1 MNKITKEFLESE
13 IISVEYNRLQ
23 GTLTHCAI
31 TTKSGFVFTGESA
44 CIDPNNFDKE
54 IGEQVA
60 YDSAFEKMWM
70 PYGFWLHQKIR
81 GEDDKPKETP
91 VSNGTNTNKYRKK
104 PVVIEAIQFVE
115 VSRTPGKF
123 AERIEYNDAEI
134 LDFVRSAIRV
144 KTAPDVGNPLGKVS
158 IQIPTLEGVMEAQVG
173 DYIIKGVNGEFY
185 PCKPDIF
192 VKTYET
198 VEPEQAT
205 SLCQKIHDEAPA
217 AKNDLESILVI
228 SENECMDFGQAV
240 HAMKAGI
247 RVCRSGWNGKGM
259 WLGLVHPDDDDIVP
273 PRPTYAVAGIA
284 GYATNGCLPWI
295 GMKTADNK
303 FVPWLASQTDVLA
316 EDWQIAD

>member
-31 TTKSGFVFTGESA
+31 TVKSGFVFTGESA
-44 CIDPNNFDKE
+44 CVDPNNFDQE
-54 IGEQVA
+54 IGEKIA
-60 YDSAFEKMWM
+60 YEQALDHMWM
-70 PYGFWLHQKIR
+70 PYGFWLHQKMH
-81 GEDDKPKETP
+81 GEAEKNNIEDVLPKT
-91 VSNGTNTNKYRKK
+91 KY
-104 PVVIEAIQFVE
+104 
-115 VSRTPGKF
+115 
-123 AERIEYNDAEI
+123 
-134 LDFVRSAIRV
+134 
-144 KTAPDVGNPLGKVS
+144 
-158 IQIPTLEGVMEAQVG
+158 
-173 DYIIKGVNGEFY
+173 
-185 PCKPDIF
+185 
-192 VKTYET
+192 
-198 VEPEQAT
+198 
-205 SLCQKIHDEAPA
+205 
-217 AKNDLESILVI
+217 
-228 SENECMDFGQAV
+228 MDFGQAV
-240 HAMKAGI
+240 RVVKNGI

>member
-13 IISVEYNRLQ
+13 INSVEYNRLQ

-31 TTKSGFVFTGESA
+31 TVKSGFVFTGESA
-44 CIDPNNFDKE
+44 CVDPTDYNEDIGNKIAYNHAFD
-54 IGEQVA
+54 
-60 YDSAFEKMWM
+60 KMWM
-70 PYGFWLHQKIR
+70 PYGFWLHKVLAEARQAEKNNI
-81 GEDDKPKETP
+81 EDVLPKT
-91 VSNGTNTNKYRKK
+91 
-104 PVVIEAIQFVE
+104 
-115 VSRTPGKF
+115 
-123 AERIEYNDAEI
+123 EY
-134 LDFVRSAIRV
+134 
-144 KTAPDVGNPLGKVS
+144 
-158 IQIPTLEGVMEAQVG
+158 
-173 DYIIKGVNGEFY
+173 
-185 PCKPDIF
+185 
-192 VKTYET
+192 
-198 VEPEQAT
+198 
-205 SLCQKIHDEAPA
+205 
-217 AKNDLESILVI
+217 
-228 SENECMDFGQAV
+228 MDFGQAV